1 MSSRIKNIAVIAA
14 AALFLFGFSVGNLLK
29 PHTDESVSERR
40 PLLSFPALSTETVMN
55 GKFMSD
61 FDKYTL
67 DQFPMRDA
75 FRSLKA
81 MTSLYLFRQKDNN
94 GIYVENG
101 WIAKTEY
108 PMDGDSIR
116 YATDRFQTIYERYFA
131 SLNVPVYVSV
141 IPDKNYFTAK
151 DGKHLSMDYDA
162 FFSQVKTAM
171 PYASYIDIAPLLELS
186 DYYATDTHW
195 RQEKIVD
202 VAEYVAAQMGVNLS
216 SSYTQKE
223 IDKPFYGVYYGQAAL
238 PLKPERISYLTNE
251 VLEKCTVYDYE
262 TQSEL
267 PVYNMDK
274 LDGFD
279 LYEIFLSGSK
289 SLLTIENPSAS
300 TDRELILF
308 RDSFGSSFAPLLV
321 DGYAKITLVDIRYI
335 SPLMLNRFLTFNEKQ
350 EVLFMY
356 STTVL
361 NNSITFK

>member
-1 MSSRIKNIAVIAA
+1 MTTRVKNIAVIAA

-29 PHTDESVSERR
+29 PHTEESVSERR
-40 PLLSFPALSTETVMN
+40 QLLSFPALSTETVMN

-108 PMDGDSIR
+108 PMDEDSIR

-131 SLNVPVYVSV
+131 SLDVPVYVSV
-141 IPDKNYFTAK
+141 IPDKNYFTAQ

-171 PYASYIDIAPLLELS
+171 PYASYIDIAPLLELP
-186 DYYATDTHW
+186 DYYAT
-195 RQEKIVD
+195 
-202 VAEYVAAQMGVNLS
+202 AEYVAAQMGVNLS

-223 IDKPFYGVYYGQAAL
+223 IDEPFYGVYYGQAAL

-350 EVLFMY
+350 DVLFLY